1 MIARAFIQQLWPP
14 PPAAGRVKRK
24 ETVLGSWTLLDVTHQ
39 LPFFLSLSFD
49 MTRIEAPAPS
59 SLRKKKKSTKTYLEL
74 CREAFDAQEREER
87 DELLLMGVVD
97 SASSSHVLYI

>member
-59 SLRKKKKSTKTYLEL
+59 SLRKKKKKEKKKNFFTRWAADKV
-74 CREAFDAQEREER
+74 QKP
-87 DELLLMGVVD
+87 
-97 SASSSHVLYI
+97 I